1 MQQDIARS
9 YIVYIH
15 AWYVLLLA
23 HGLASWCVLLQVTH
37 VCCCMCCCYM
47 SCCCMCYMSCCCM
60 CVAACVAAI
69 CRAAWCDV
77 SWYVLLLAHGLA
89 SIYTPY
95 THPASISYTYM
106 LLYLMHTCGIYV
118 LYIHVSICY
127 KYVHASVLYRY
138 MGHLCRIDSWGV
150 LIALHA
156 SYTYLHIRD
165 MPHIHTYR
173 IDSWGVL
180 IALQGKSYI
189 TACLTPWCLTS
200 HVWHVHHMTCKT
212 RHDAC
217 SHVLH
222 RISYTHTC
230 LTSHMIHTH
239 IAAYDTHTHS
249 TPCLRSYDM

>member
-1 MQQDIARS
+1 
-9 YIVYIH
+9 
-15 AWYVLLLA
+15 
-23 HGLASWCVLLQVTH
+23 
-37 VCCCMCCCYM
+37 
-47 SCCCMCYMSCCCM
+47 M

-106 LLYLMHTCGIYV
+106 LLYLTHTCGIYV

-138 MGHLCRIDSWGV
+138 MGHLYRIDSSGV

-189 TACLTPWCLTS
+189 TACLTSQQVLHHDVLHHMFDMSTI
-200 HVWHVHHMTCKT
+200 WHVRQDMTRAHM
-212 RHDAC
+212 
-217 SHVLH
+217 
-222 RISYTHTC
+222 SY
-230 LTSHMIHTH
+230 I
-239 IAAYDTHTHS
+239 AYDTHTHS
-249 TPCLRSYDM
+249 RIWYTHT